1 MLTGSCK
8 FGENCRDYHPILSEH
23 APCAPAKVPRQKSWA
38 SESGDSACSNSSCG
52 SGSDNDFTPSST
64 LDKLTPNPAVTI
76 NVRELSLEQVVKKVN
91 GILNKLTPEKFDSLL
106 QQLFA
111 IVAADNSEAYMERVV
126 PLIFAKAIA
135 ELKLSSLYATLTRHL
150 YGLVGSEER
159 PAVLRQLLQ
168 LSDRLI
174 FEIAD
179 IVSDL
184 SEDQAQKLQAKRSG
198 NIKFLAELHSEG
210 VIPAEEV
217 LRRLNY
223 LLECAYGD
231 DSEAVFCTQLV
242 CELLTLVG
250 DTLPWTAVSPIMQ
263 TLPAVAAR
271 HPPRVQFLVW
281 NLLELRGM
289 KPSPTAASKPAIKIE
304 VSPVIAFPRVTVEQS
319 SFPRSPSTSSETPE
333 HSPFL
338 SPSETSSF
346 SFCYDPYSLNLYR
359 TPYPR

>member
-1 MLTGSCK
+1 MPT
-8 FGENCRDYHPILSEH
+8 
-23 APCAPAKVPRQKSWA
+23 
-38 SESGDSACSNSSCG
+38 
-52 SGSDNDFTPSST
+52 
-64 LDKLTPNPAVTI
+64 VTI
-76 NVRELSLEQVVKKVN
+76 NVQELSLEQVVKKIN

-135 ELKLSSLYATLTRHL
+135 EVKISSLYATLTRHL
-150 YGLVGSEER
+150 YGLVGAEER

-168 LSDRLI
+168 LCDRLI

-184 SEDQAQKLQAKRSG
+184 SEEQAQKLQTKRSG
-198 NIKFLAELHSEG
+198 NIKFMAELYSEG
-210 VIPAEEV
+210 VIPSDEV

-223 LLECAYGD
+223 LLECAHGA

-242 CELLTLVG
+242 CELLTLIG

-281 NLLELRGM
+281 NLLELRGI
-289 KPSPTAASKPAIKIE
+289 KASPSAASKPAIKIE
-304 VSPVIAFPRVTVEQS
+304 VIPFVESPTVSVEQS
-319 SFPRSPSTSSETPE
+319 SFPRTPSSSCETPE

-338 SPSETSSF
+338 SPSETTSF
-346 SFCYDPYSLNLYR
+346 SFCYDPYSPNLYR